1 MLESTKDTV
10 KVPVIKSTVKCTF
23 ELCTYDA
30 TDHWSGTQE
39 ELLFV
44 LEEHVRTH
52 HPIPTAELVEGYV
65 TWMAWDTFRDW
76 WADYRDRYMARRR
89 MSGISPPLSL
99 VRQGAWSCTSWGW
112 SSSWH

>member
-1 MLESTKDTV
+1 MGREDAHQAREAHGCKRHGTVMLESTKDTV

-44 LEEHVRTH
+44 LEEHVRS
-52 HPIPTAELVEGYV
+52 
-65 TWMAWDTFRDW
+65 W
-76 WADYRDRYMARRR
+76 WKA
-89 MSGISPPLSL
+89 
-99 VRQGAWSCTSWGW
+99 T
-112 SSSWH
+112 